1 LLEIVQSLKAK
12 QSAWIFIPAATV
24 AILIMLSI
32 YAATDRPAYSMGA
45 PPGTCN
51 NSYDY
56 VVKSFTI
63 TANGQTYDPLANSDV
78 KFNADTSKGYDVTM
92 VVHTA
97 SQSNSGNTLPGQIWY
112 VHDGYGFESG
122 ECADVAAPNSDQT
135 VTVNGVVMGQ
145 EATNP
150 NANGDLQQVE
160 WDMGNV
166 TTPGAA
172 PTITAKVNYNVVWF
186 SPSNFPSSSD
196 TTTASSGSSPTTTS
210 SSTSS
215 TTSSSVSSSTT
226 SIASTTLSSSGTTT
240 IASTQSATIPAPGST
255 VVQQGTVASSNSGGT
270 ANAIILSPAS
280 NIEYTGIMSWAASKP
295 IGLYIL
301 EPYSVN
307 STQTVS
313 GAFGQPTTINVNGQ
327 LYAVTALSSV
337 GQSESTVFSG
347 SGLMLS
353 SSAGPFLATYTLKAS
368 VDTPAVASDF
378 SSALQ

>member
-1 LLEIVQSLKAK
+1 MQALKAK

-56 VVKSFTI
+56 VVKSFSI
-63 TANGQTYDPLANSDV
+63 TANGQTYDPIANPNV
-78 KFNADTSKGYDVTM
+78 QFNADTSKGYDVTI

-112 VHDGYGFESG
+112 AHDGYGFESG
-122 ECADVAAPNSDQT
+122 ECADVAAANSDQT

-145 EATNP
+145 EATKP
-150 NANGDLQQVE
+150 NANGDLEPVE

-172 PTITAKVNYNVVWF
+172 PIITAKVNFNVVWF
-186 SPSNFPSSSD
+186 SPSNFPSSSG
-196 TTTASSGSSPTTTS
+196 TTTASSGSSPTTTTTTS

-295 IGLYIL
+295 ISLYIL

-313 GAFGQPTTINVNGQ
+313 SAFGQPTTINVNGQ
-327 LYAVTALSSV
+327 MYAVTALSSV
-337 GQSESTVFSG
+337 GQSGSTVFSG

-368 VDTPAVASDF
+368 VDTPAIVNDF
-378 SSALQ
+378 NSAIQ